1 MKILLLS
8 EDRLRVQGGAG
19 PLSVEADSAE
29 MTYSPGHMVASG
41 LAVCTYSVLQ
51 SWATNA
57 GIPAD
62 DLAVEVGFGYVEKP
76 HRIGTMEVALDWPS
90 LPAERREAAKRAAGV
105 CPIHRTLHSP
115 PEVTT
120 VVAGAAPAA
129 PPAAATS
136 VATPAEARA
145 GDASA
150 PGAIQPVG
158 TDPHPAPGAGA

>member
-1 MKILLLS
+1 MLLS

-29 MTYSPGHMVASG
+29 MTYSPGHMLASS

-57 GIPAD
+57 DIPAA

-76 HRIGTMEVALDWPS
+76 HRIGKMEVALDWPS
-90 LPAERREAAKRAAGV
+90 LPAERGEAARRAAGL
-105 CPIHRTLHSP
+105 CPIHRTLHAP

-120 VVAGAAPAA
+120 VVAAARPA
-129 PPAAATS
+129 
-136 VATPAEARA
+136 
-145 GDASA
+145 
-150 PGAIQPVG
+150 
-158 TDPHPAPGAGA
+158 GAGA

>member
-1 MKILLLS
+1 MLLS

-29 MTYSPGHMVASG
+29 MTYSPGHMLASS

-57 GIPAD
+57 DIPAA

-76 HRIGTMEVALDWPS
+76 HRIGKMEFALDWPS
-90 LPAERREAAKRAAGV
+90 LPAERGEAARRAAGL
-105 CPIHRTLHSP
+105 CPIHRTLHAP

-120 VVAGAAPAA
+120 VVAAARPA
-129 PPAAATS
+129 
-136 VATPAEARA
+136 
-145 GDASA
+145 
-150 PGAIQPVG
+150 
-158 TDPHPAPGAGA
+158 GAGA

>member
-62 DLAVEVGFGYVEKP
+62 DLAVEVGFAYVEKP
-76 HRIGTMEVALDWPS
+76 HRIGTMEVSLDWPS

-105 CPIHRTLHSP
+105 CPIHRTLHAP
-115 PEVTT
+115 PEITT
-120 VVAGAAPAA
+120 VVAGAPAA
-129 PPAAATS
+129 PAEAAPAQAHAGGAAA
-136 VATPAEARA
+136 
-145 GDASA
+145 
-150 PGAIQPVG
+150 PGVIHPVG
-158 TDPHPAPGAGA
+158 TDPHPAAGAGA